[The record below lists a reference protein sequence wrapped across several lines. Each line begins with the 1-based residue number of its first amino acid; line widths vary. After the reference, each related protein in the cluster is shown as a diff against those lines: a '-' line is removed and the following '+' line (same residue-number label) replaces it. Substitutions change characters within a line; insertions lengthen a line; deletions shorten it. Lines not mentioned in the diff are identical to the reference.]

1 MKKTFLGIDV
11 GTTSVSG
18 VAVDCEGNCLST
30 VTMAH
35 AADVD
40 GLPAGVFEQD
50 AHRLMAVTATVV
62 ARLED
67 ECGKPESVGWTG
79 QMHGI
84 VGADADLR
92 PMTNFVTWRD
102 NRRYGG
108 RVMSDWHSRGIT
120 PFMCLPVCALV
131 CHEPV
136 IDETFLHSWYLDE
149 AGLTFPREWIPSVA
163 EGCMLGDNQAGVYAA
178 QRLFPGS
185 VVVNLGTSGQLSVVR
200 ECPYEGRAVPGE
212 AAENGSRRELRPFPG
227 GRTLECRASM
237 IGGAAWAA
245 LREKVQMS
253 WEEMN
258 VTDDPRVVSCATRIA
273 DDLFDGIEL
282 SGADAVVGVGN
293 ALVRNP
299 ALVRAIEARSGLTCR
314 IPALPEMAACGAA
327 FFAMDRLE
335 R

>member
-1 MKKTFLGIDV
+1 MDR
-11 GTTSVSG
+11 
-18 VAVDCEGNCLST
+18 EGHCLSSAT
-30 VTMAH
+30 VAH
-35 AADVD
+35 GADAG
-40 GLPAGVFEQD
+40 GLPEGVFEQD
-50 AHRLMAVTATVV
+50 ARRLMAATATVV
-62 ARLED
+62 AHLECA
-67 ECGKPESVGWTG
+67 CGKPEGVGWTG
-79 QMHGI
+79 QMHGV
-84 VGADADLR
+84 VGVDADLR

-102 NRRYGG
+102 KRRYGG
-108 RVMSDWHSRGIT
+108 RIMSEWHSHGIN
-120 PFMCLPVCALV
+120 PFKCLPVCALA

-149 AGLTFPREWIPSVA
+149 AGLAFPRAWLPDVV
-163 EGCMLGDNQAGVYAA
+163 EGSMLGDNQAGVYAA

-200 ECPYEGRAVPGE
+200 ERPFEGRSVPGE
-212 AAENGSRRELRPFPG
+212 AAEDGSRRELRSFPG

-299 ALVRAIEARSGLTCR
+299 ALVRAIEARSGLPCR

-327 FFAMDRLE
+327 FFAMDRLAE
-335 R
+335 